1 MSSEYA
7 ELAPDE
13 VRNYLE
19 SKSIEYK
26 ERGNELMFPCLNG
39 CDDDDTETEKYHC
52 SVNSKTGQWHCF
64 KCEAK
69 GNLPTLKKA
78 FGDVAV
84 KSSTR
89 ASSLT
94 TTSMPTLKHLMRI
107 AEKCHNSLMQPE
119 NKKLL
124 DYLMKERGLSL
135 FSINTNVL
143 GVGEFYSK
151 TWLTIPIIEDG
162 ECRLIKLRRLPDE
175 TDGAKYATFPSG
187 SGSVVFGA
195 SNLLKKRSNQ
205 VLICGGEYD
214 KIIAEQMKFPMPVIT
229 STAGEGTFK
238 DDWVDAFLNGLDKV
252 FICFDN
258 DEKGKTATLE
268 LANKITKRLEN
279 ISVYQIPIP
288 ELLGDKAD
296 LTDVNLKK
304 FTPEILL
311 AQAKHIAGDEPIS
324 EESFPEISLAK
335 LQEILGLTITHD
347 NMNKVIVF
355 LALLSAYTDHEQLN
369 VFMNAQSASG
379 KTYLAKEVAKL
390 FPKNDV
396 RIYARVTPKAFYY
409 DTEFATEDEI
419 GGHTLDLSR
428 KILIFADQVDSQLQE
443 NLRPLLSHDDK
454 KLPFKL
460 TNRNH
465 SGTNEAITGYML
477 GFPATVFCSA
487 NMRMDE
493 QEQTRGLLISPEISQ
508 GKIASSIELTQ
519 ERDGDPD
526 AFELKLKNNAGR
538 KSLMQRIRYIR
549 EQHIDNIVIPSELGV
564 TKSFRESLGKTL
576 SPRNQR
582 DIQHLNSL
590 IKVVTLLN
598 TPTRERVSNSLIAT
612 KTDVDSAFEIW
623 KYLNRSQQ
631 FGIPPQTLDHYVE
644 IILPA
649 FQSRTDLKVVG
660 VTVKEV
666 AAYYAKTTGQT
677 LDQDRMRKQHLLVL
691 EQAGLIS
698 YEKDPNDKR
707 QRLII
712 PLVENITKKGDEE

>member
-1 MSSEYA
+1 MSSEYT

-19 SKSIEYK
+19 SKNIEYK

-52 SVNSKTGQWHCF
+52 SINSTTGQWHCF

-69 GNLPTLKKA
+69 GNLVTLKKTL
-78 FGDVAV
+78 GGVAV
-84 KSSTR
+84 KSSTKT
-89 ASSLT
+89 SSLT
-94 TTSMPTLKHLMRI
+94 ATSMPTSKQLLRI
-107 AEKCHNSLMQPE
+107 AEQCHNQLMQPE

-135 FSINTNVL
+135 FSINTSIL
-143 GVGEFYSK
+143 GVGEFYGEM
-151 TWLTIPIIEDG
+151 WLTIPIIEDS
-162 ECRLIKLRRLPDE
+162 ECRLIKLRRLPDK
-175 TDGAKYATFPSG
+175 TDGAKYTTFPTG

-214 KIIAEQMKFPMPVIT
+214 KIIAEQMKFPMPIIT

-238 DDWVDAFLNGLDKV
+238 DDWIDAFLNGLDKV

-258 DEKGKTATLE
+258 DEKGKNATQE
-268 LANKITKRLEN
+268 LASKITERLDN
-279 ISVYQIPIP
+279 VGVYQVPIP
-288 ELLGDKAD
+288 EVLGDKAD
-296 LTDVNLKK
+296 LTDANLKK
-304 FTPEILL
+304 FTAEALL
-311 AQAKHIAGDEPIS
+311 AQAKHIGGDEPID
-324 EESFPEISLAK
+324 EKGFVEISLAK
-335 LQEILGLTITHD
+335 LQETLGLTITHD

-369 VFMNAQSASG
+369 VFMNAQSSSG

-396 RIYARVTPKAFYY
+396 HIYARVTPKAFYY
-409 DTEFATEDEI
+409 DTEFATESETGD
-419 GGHTLDLSR
+419 HTLDLSR
-428 KILIFADQVDSQLQE
+428 KILIFADQIDSQLQE
-443 NLRPLLSHDDK
+443 NLRPLLSHDAK

-460 TNRNH
+460 TNRSH

-508 GKIASSIELTQ
+508 EKIASSIELTQ

-526 AFELKLKNNAGR
+526 AFESKLKNNTDR
-538 KSLMQRIRYIR
+538 KNLMQRIRYIR

-564 TKSFRESLGKTL
+564 VRLFRESLGETL
-576 SPRNQR
+576 LPRNQR

-590 IKVVTLLN
+590 IKAVTLLN
-598 TPTRERVSNSLIAT
+598 APTREQASNGLIAT
-612 KTDVDSAFEIW
+612 KTDVDSALEIW
-623 KYLNRSQQ
+623 GYLNRSQR
-631 FGIPPQTLDHYVE
+631 FGIPPQVLDFYEEV
-644 IILPA
+644 ILPA
-649 FQSRTDLKVVG
+649 FRNKTEVKAVG
-660 VTVKEV
+660 ISVKEL
-666 AAYYAKTTGQT
+666 AIYYAKTTGDT
-677 LDQDRMRKQHLLVL
+677 LDQDRVRKQYLPVL
-691 EQAGLIS
+691 SQAGLIS
-698 YEKDPNDKR
+698 YEKDPEDKR

-712 PLVENITKKGDEE
+712 PLIENVAQKGDKK